1 MSIARRS
8 LLTLAAVAAL
18 GTSAGVYAWGS
29 SETVR
34 GDGKIA
40 KEARKVEGFDAIG
53 LSGPFELKVRQSGS
67 QRVELEADANL
78 LPYVETRIKGRTLEI
93 HVKKGYSLYSK
104 QPLKIEIDMA
114 TLRSIGIAGSGKAE
128 VESMKS
134 DKIEFGVAGS
144 GTVIANKLETTSIKL
159 DIAGS
164 GDIRVGG
171 KTGELGVSIAGSG
184 DVKAGDLVA
193 DEVKVDIAGSGDA
206 TVQANKKL
214 KASIA
219 GSGDVRYS
227 GNAEV
232 SSSIAGSGSVKRL

>member
-1 MSIARRS
+1 MTIARRS
-8 LLTLAAVAAL
+8 LLTLATFAAL
-18 GTSAGVYAWGS
+18 GTSLGVYAWGS

-40 KEARKVEGFDAIG
+40 KESRKVEGFDAIG

-67 QRVELEADANL
+67 PRVELEADGNL
-78 LPYVETRIKGRTLEI
+78 LQYVETKIKGRTLEI
-93 HVKKGYSLYSK
+93 QVKKGYALYSK
-104 QPLKIEIDMA
+104 QPLKIEVDMA
-114 TLRSIGIAGSGKAE
+114 SLRSIGIAGSGKAE

-134 DKIEFGVAGS
+134 EKISFEVAGS
-144 GTVIANKLETTSIKL
+144 GAVMAPKLEASSIKL

-164 GDIRVGG
+164 GDIKVGG
-171 KTGELGVSIAGSG
+171 KANELYVSIAGSG

-219 GSGDVRYS
+219 GSGDVRYT

-232 SSSIAGSGSVKRL
+232 NSSIAGSGSVKRL